1 MEHGQAELVGG
12 KPVIFG
18 QRKVRPRACVAVGK
32 RHLRAF
38 LRDVLEDI
46 GFVISECGTADELS
60 HVLGTDF
67 PDLIC
72 SALARIASSLDDC
85 SRYSYAKDLQAECW
99 RSAPA
104 SRSS

>member
-38 LRDVLEDI
+38 LRDVLEDM
-46 GFVISECGTADELS
+46 GFVIS
-60 HVLGTDF
+60 
-67 PDLIC
+67 PM
-72 SALARIASSLDDC
+72 RDC
-85 SRYSYAKDLQAECW
+85 
-99 RSAPA
+99 
-104 SRSS
+104 